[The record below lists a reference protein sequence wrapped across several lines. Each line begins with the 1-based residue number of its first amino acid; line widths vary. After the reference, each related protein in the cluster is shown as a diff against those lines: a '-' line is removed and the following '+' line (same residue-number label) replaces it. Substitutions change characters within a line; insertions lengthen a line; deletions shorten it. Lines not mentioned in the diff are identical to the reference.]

1 MWTPTTSRNEDEDA
15 LLTSPCSSTSSFFD
29 YAISPAGRWRRATKS
44 ILGTPLRLLLFAV
57 PSFLRPKP
65 RIAVNSGVEK
75 QSPMDVTPKTFSTQY
90 LDGVRGLASFI
101 VFIFHFTHILFP
113 STNSGFIIGSNN
125 TSIWQLPMIRFAY
138 SGAAMVSIFFIVS
151 GYVLTHRYIQ
161 KMYRQ
166 EYLSLYTSL
175 TSLTFR
181 RALRLFLPSLASCI
195 LAFICASLGIVVPP
209 KKIHQKVGSP
219 KIAQGISMLS
229 IVFEGLEM

>member
-1 MWTPTTSRNEDEDA
+1 MWIRTTSRNEDKET
-15 LLTSPCSSTSSFFD
+15 LLTSPCSSTSSFSD
-29 YAISPAGRWRRATKS
+29 YAFPTPGKWKRMTISM
-44 ILGTPLRLLLFAV
+44 LGTLLRLLLFTV
-57 PSFLRPKP
+57 PTFLRSTPHV
-65 RIAVNSGVEK
+65 AVSNGSEK
-75 QSPMDVTPKTFSTQY
+75 QSPMDIPPKTFSTQY

-101 VFIFHFTHILFP
+101 VFVFHFTHLLFP
-113 STNSGFIIGSNN
+113 STNSGFIVGSNN

-195 LAFICASLGIVVPP
+195 LAFICASFGIVVPS
-209 KKIHQKVGSP
+209 KKMHGKVRFP
-219 KIAQGISMLS
+219 KIAQLGQCC
-229 IVFEGLEM
+229 